1 MERPFGGAYTEGADV
16 RTKEFLR
23 QLGRT
28 IHFMA
33 LLWAVI
39 ALGLVIQFGSR
50 LTVRVNYMDAVVSYA
65 EPQDEVQFPTKAV
78 RK

>member
-1 MERPFGGAYTEGADV
+1 MSKA
-16 RTKEFLR
+16 KEFFR

-28 IHFMA
+28 VHFAA
-33 LLWAVI
+33 LVWAVI

-65 EPQDEVQFPTKAV
+65 EPQDEVQFPTKRV
-78 RK
+78 K

>member
-1 MERPFGGAYTEGADV
+1 M
-16 RTKEFLR
+16 RTKEFFR

-28 IHFMA
+28 LHFAM

-65 EPQDEVQFPTKAV
+65 EPLDEQPIKVARSNK
-78 RK
+78 